1 MKALGF
7 LMGHSFNF
15 CSPVCMFQKIIYL
28 VYYAHAVMLQARQA
42 LPDTAT
48 ATHAFA
54 QYSLSL
60 SLSALLDGGTALVWP
75 LLALARA
82 G

>member
-1 MKALGF
+1 ML
-7 LMGHSFNF
+7 
-15 CSPVCMFQKIIYL
+15 
-28 VYYAHAVMLQARQA
+28 MLQACQA

>member
-1 MKALGF
+1 ML
-7 LMGHSFNF
+7 
-15 CSPVCMFQKIIYL
+15 
-28 VYYAHAVMLQARQA
+28 MLQALQA

-54 QYSLSL
+54 QYSLARSL
-60 SLSALLDGGTALVWP
+60 SLLPSLLDGATALVWP

-82 G
+82 A